1 MSVAVAEIG
10 TKPDTVEFAVGALR
24 DTVGGVVSE
33 PPEAAAS
40 SKLASSTVKF
50 PFEPSV
56 NPKTRPLIPAG
67 ITLVTK
73 LACVQVEEAGK
84 AGLESQKRT
93 CHWLSRVKSVK
104 KTGWSDLYH
113 SVIR

>member
-10 TKPDTVEFAVGALR
+10 TKPDTVEFAVGALS

-56 NPKTRPLIPAG
+56 NPKTRPWIPAG

-84 AGLESQKRT
+84 VGLESKKRN
-93 CHWLSRVKSVK
+93 LPLAVPGEEREVDRLV
-104 KTGWSDLYH
+104 GL
-113 SVIR
+113 VPLA